1 LALTVKAKPNWS
13 MASPAKSSFGVKV
26 LFADRKSNILHKG
39 FPPPEGMRLRLTQY
53 SNFTLRTLQM
63 VALRAPDI
71 VTVDDVARAHRISKA
86 HLVKVAGELARRG
99 YIETIRGRRGGMR
112 LARPPEQITVGEI
125 IRWTEAPLELVE
137 CFAPDTS
144 SCPLTGVCHLSRGIQ
159 RALRAFL
166 SVLDDLTI
174 ADIAFNRAV
183 LLDRLDGGTDAVQ
196 APGAQ

>member
-1 LALTVKAKPNWS
+1 MVGRDFPRAEG
-13 MASPAKSSFGVKV
+13 SP
-26 LFADRKSNILHKG
+26 LH
-39 FPPPEGMRLRLTQY
+39 LTQY
-53 SNFTLRTLQM
+53 SNFTLRTLQL
-63 VALRAPDI
+63 VAVRAPEI

-112 LARPPEQITVGEI
+112 LGRPADQITVGEI

-137 CFAPDTS
+137 CFNPETNT
-144 SCPLTGVCHLSRGIQ
+144 CPLLGACHLSRGFQ

-174 ADIAFNRAV
+174 ADIALNRDA
-183 LLDRLDGGTDAVQ
+183 LLRRLMREDADDQSVP
-196 APGAQ
+196 APFTAGAQ